1 MIDIFMLV
9 IVIVLS
15 IIIIAVNIYL
25 LAYFCTTDDN
35 DFKGA
40 IVLKI
45 TAVLGMFIG
54 LGQVCLL
61 PLDVSNTRGSG
72 GEFRMDLI
80 WQIT

>member
-9 IVIVLS
+9 VVIVLS
-15 IIIIAVNIYL
+15 LIIIGVNIYL
-25 LAYFCTTDDN
+25 LAYYCTTDDN

-54 LGQVCLL
+54 LGQVFL
-61 PLDVSNTRGSG
+61 
-72 GEFRMDLI
+72 
-80 WQIT
+80 